1 MGGNAFLEVVRCRWK
16 RQLLYNVQNQNS
28 HLLKENFEDTKGE
41 NTIGK

>member
-1 MGGNAFLEVVRCRWK
+1 METSTI
-16 RQLLYNVQNQNS
+16 NVQNQNS